1 MSTDGR
7 LQVSNGCTSGHM
19 LCGLSR
25 LSGRSATAVA
35 AFFPVAMITH
45 HIAHPFPSSACP
57 GDVPCYKPVYLTR
70 ETTTS
75 LFVIAALSMFA
86 ARTVPI
92 IIAKATASRT
102 TRVTNGPASQTTRNA
117 KQPSTDPHLP
127 ARIST
132 QFFTGLLFALGLHIS
147 GMSNSAKVTSFFSF
161 PVMQYWD
168 PSLGLV
174 ILFGVLPN
182 LIENQ
187 LVGLKTPPSFAD
199 KFALPTKTFKDV
211 NMRFVL
217 GAAAFGVGL
226 GLAGTCPGP
235 AILRTFYQPTWGA
248 MWIGGFWLGGR
259 LG

>member
-1 MSTDGR
+1 
-7 LQVSNGCTSGHM
+7 
-19 LCGLSR
+19 
-25 LSGRSATAVA
+25 
-35 AFFPVAMITH
+35 
-45 HIAHPFPSSACP
+45 
-57 GDVPCYKPVYLTR
+57 
-70 ETTTS
+70 
-75 LFVIAALSMFA
+75 MFA
-86 ARTVPI
+86 AQTVPKV
-92 IIAKATASRT
+92 IAKATASHT
-102 TRVTNGPASQTTRNA
+102 TSVA
-117 KQPSTDPHLP
+117 KQQPSDPRLP
-127 ARIST
+127 ARLAT

-187 LVGLKTPPSFAD
+187 LVGFKKMPSFAD

-211 NMRFVL
+211 DRKFVL

-235 AILRTFYQPTWGA
+235 AVLRTFFQPAWGA
-248 MWIGGFWLGGR
+248 LWIGGFRLGGKF
-259 LG
+259 G